1 MVGYKRSREGG
12 QRVRAQG
19 ARRAGLEPQ
28 SLVGQ
33 LDAGEGRRMRSGAG
47 RLMNL
52 LSIASP
58 PRAKK
63 LRGQPLLALAQQ
75 ERINVGAET
84 NLIPQ
89 MTSAF
94 S

>member
-12 QRVRAQG
+12 RGCLWRVQG
-19 ARRAGLEPQ
+19 ARRAGLEPE

-52 LSIASP
+52 LSIASRLSAKSQKAARAAS
-58 PRAKK
+58 PR
-63 LRGQPLLALAQQ
+63 
-75 ERINVGAET
+75 
-84 NLIPQ
+84 
-89 MTSAF
+89 F
-94 S
+94 STTRAHQRRR